1 MMATK
6 TRALEARYSRA
17 RPTEV
22 GWYWFT
28 AGEKTDRKAFPWG
41 VHHLV
46 LVGCDENENV
56 YGVIRG
62 QARFTVKEMH
72 GFFAQVERPRGWLSR
87 PPQIAG
93 HYWFEPSQDSPS
105 NLVGSGEPFIVEV
118 KQTAGGGLHVAAPN
132 GKLFAVSAM
141 GGTFAGPLVP
151 PAVNF

>member
-1 MMATK
+1 MMPTK
-6 TRALEARYSRA
+6 TRSPEARYSRT

-28 AGEKTDRKAFPWG
+28 AGYETDTKAFPWG

-87 PPQIAG
+87 PPQLAG

-118 KQTAGGGLHVAAPN
+118 KQTQGGGLHVAAPN
-132 GKLFAVSAM
+132 GDLIHVTAM
-141 GGTFAGPLVP
+141 GGSFAGPLAP
-151 PAVNF
+151 PATDF